1 VRVTDVETIR
11 VAYRSPRPLVSA
23 SATVDRIDCALVLV
37 HTDEGIMGLGYA
49 YILGGNP
56 ITPMIAVIE
65 YLKTVV
71 QGMDPL
77 STARVWEAMWQSTGF
92 IGPRGVPCF
101 GIAAIDTALWDIVGK
116 YLGQPVHRLLGGYAD
131 VVPAYYSGLFL
142 NASADQ
148 LVEEARRAVEGGWSA
163 LKMRVGAGMPL
174 EENEE
179 RMAAVRGAVGDE
191 VVLLADASRQFDP
204 SGAIEIG
211 RVLQDY
217 GFGWF
222 EDPVPPHDLDGHA
235 AVAAALDIPVA
246 SGELAYSKHDFALML
261 DKRVADVWMPDLER
275 VGGITEWMRVAGLAQ
290 SGGIRMAS
298 HVFQEISVHVLA
310 ALPNTMYLEY
320 LPLWEPLFV
329 ESLEI
334 SQGRAVAPQRPG
346 LGLTVDWDFVDD
358 HRIA

>member
-1 VRVTDVETIR
+1 MRIRDVETIW

-37 HTDEGIMGLGYA
+37 HTDDGITGLGYI
-49 YILGGNP
+49 YILGANP

-77 STARVWEAMWQSTGF
+77 FTARVWEKMWRSTTF

-131 VVPAYYSGLFL
+131 AVPAYYSGLFL
-142 NASADQ
+142 NATVDE
-148 LVEEARRAVEGGWSA
+148 LVEEARLAVENGWSA
-163 LKMRVGAGMPL
+163 LKMRVGAAMPL

-179 RMAAVRGAVGDE
+179 RVSAVREAVGND
-191 VVLLADASRQFDP
+191 VVLLADASRQFDTAT
-204 SGAIEIG
+204 AIQMG
-211 RVLQDY
+211 RMLQDY
-217 GFGWF
+217 NFGWF
-222 EDPVPPHDLDGHA
+222 EDPVPPHDLSGHA

-275 VGGITEWMRVAGLAQ
+275 VGGVTEWMRVAGLAQ
-290 SGGIRMAS
+290 SAGIPMAS

-310 ALPNTMYLEY
+310 ALPNTIYLEY
-320 LPLWEPLFV
+320 LPLWEPLFI
-329 ESLEI
+329 EPLEI
-334 SQGRAVAPQRPG
+334 SQGHALVPQRAG
-346 LGLTVDWDFVDD
+346 LGLTIDWDFVDD
-358 HRIA
+358 HRVA